1 MSKFLNILQGICYI
15 LIIIGAL
22 NWGLVG
28 TMNFNLVEYF
38 FNQGVVARTIYIII
52 GIAAIVSII
61 LTAKYTMDNR
71 EY

>member
-1 MSKFLNILQGICYI
+1 MSKFLNIMQGICYI

-38 FNQGVVARTIYIII
+38 FNQGVITRTLYIII
-52 GIAAIVSII
+52 GIAAIISII

>member
-1 MSKFLNILQGICYI
+1 MQGICYI

-38 FNQGVVARTIYIII
+38 FNQGVITRTLYIII
-52 GIAAIVSII
+52 GIAAIISII

>member
-1 MSKFLNILQGICYI
+1 MATIDIII

-38 FNQGVVARTIYIII
+38 FNQGVITRTLYIII
-52 GIAAIVSII
+52 GIAAIISII